1 MQLDETTTR
10 IMNKRFVATK
20 RRHPCFATRVLDA
33 RIDARAHRRAR
44 TFATFWRVD
53 MRRQPDDIGAADAL
67 ERHRPPGLLL
77 VDAPTTTTIT
87 TTGDARATR
96 ETPVSRATS
105 TSARASAPARRGGG
119 GRAVETSSSAD
130 GQRPKTTDEDDARA
144 MGKSA
149 ARVRVE
155 RALGG
160 AFEYRVVVARA
171 VEAVEEA
178 FETRAEARAKDGG
191 GGDAGW
197 RAFDDDET
205 RAFAVDVRREIERSM
220 RVIEDEIQGEFAS
233 RERAVRPMERE
244 TTSTATAREAA
255 RATTTTRRRTGVAF
269 GTTVRAR

>member
-1 MQLDETTTR
+1 
-10 IMNKRFVATK
+10 
-20 RRHPCFATRVLDA
+20 
-33 RIDARAHRRAR
+33 
-44 TFATFWRVD
+44 
-53 MRRQPDDIGAADAL
+53 MRRQRDDVGAADAL
-67 ERHRPPGLLL
+67 ERHRPPELLL
-77 VDAPTTTTIT
+77 VDAPTTTTT
-87 TTGDARATR
+87 ATTGEARATR
-96 ETPVSRATS
+96 DAPASRATS
-105 TSARASAPARRGGG
+105 TGARASASARRGGG
-119 GRAVETSSSAD
+119 RAFETSSSAD
-130 GQRPKTTDEDDARA
+130 GQRPMTTDEDDARA

-171 VEAVEEA
+171 VDAVEKV
-178 FETRAEARAKDGG
+178 FDTRAEARARDG

-220 RVIEDEIQGEFAS
+220 RAIEDEIQGEFAS
-233 RERAVRPMERE
+233 RECAVRPMERE
-244 TTSTATAREAA
+244 TTTATATRARAAA

>member
-1 MQLDETTTR
+1 
-10 IMNKRFVATK
+10 
-20 RRHPCFATRVLDA
+20 
-33 RIDARAHRRAR
+33 
-44 TFATFWRVD
+44 
-53 MRRQPDDIGAADAL
+53 
-67 ERHRPPGLLL
+67 
-77 VDAPTTTTIT
+77 
-87 TTGDARATR
+87 
-96 ETPVSRATS
+96 
-105 TSARASAPARRGGG
+105 
-119 GRAVETSSSAD
+119 
-130 GQRPKTTDEDDARA
+130 

-178 FETRAEARAKDGG
+178 FETRAEARARDG

-220 RVIEDEIQGEFAS
+220 RAIEDEIQGEFAS
-233 RERAVRPMERE
+233 RARPMERE
-244 TTSTATAREAA
+244 TTATTTRAAA

>member
-1 MQLDETTTR
+1 
-10 IMNKRFVATK
+10 
-20 RRHPCFATRVLDA
+20 
-33 RIDARAHRRAR
+33 
-44 TFATFWRVD
+44 

-96 ETPVSRATS
+96 ETPVSRAMS
-105 TSARASAPARRGGG
+105 IGARASASARRGGG
-119 GRAVETSSSAD
+119 GRAFETSSSAD
-130 GQRPKTTDEDDARA
+130 GQRPTTTEEDDARA

-178 FETRAEARAKDGG
+178 FETRAEARGRDGG

-220 RVIEDEIQGEFAS
+220 RAIEDEVQGEFAS
-233 RERAVRPMERE
+233 RARPMERE
-244 TTSTATAREAA
+244 TTTSTTSARAAA